1 MSDAA
6 LYTVIG
12 TVLTALVTVA
22 GSVLVAWIGRR
33 AEREQSCA
41 ERLDALEDELDTV
54 KRLQR
59 VAAHFIDRIGL
70 WLAGGQ
76 RGPAPRPPKDLDAQI
91 DPSLWGEEGAPNA

>member
-1 MSDAA
+1 M
-6 LYTVIG
+6 YTVIG

-41 ERLDALEDELDTV
+41 ERLDALEDELDAV

-59 VAAHFIDRIGL
+59 LATNFIDRLGL

-76 RGPAPRPPKDLDAQI
+76 RGTVPRPPKELDTQI
-91 DPSLWGEEGAPNA
+91 DPSLWERTSDA